1 MEQRIQPL
9 PFEPAQL
16 SGLSE
21 KLLRSHH
28 QNNYGGAVKRLN
40 AIRTKLAGLDMRS
53 SAGFDINGIKR
64 EELIANNYML
74 SLIHI

>member
-53 SAGFDINGIKR
+53 SFSERPLSWAGSNGR
-64 EELIANNYML
+64 G
-74 SLIHI
+74 